1 MRRLRWVARYGPWSA
16 WLLLGALCGCTH
28 GSTIT
33 NGVASSENATN
44 LTGTELLDQEPVEAV
59 AESLMAP
66 EADQSAQSQAV
77 KEVEPEKAPP
87 PVTEAALAPVA
98 EAKPVVAATLP
109 AVEVGGSG
117 FQSGA
122 AGMPMGPGL
131 PEAGV
136 LMVYVVRPQDT
147 LSLVAKRIYGSVGK
161 WKELA
166 AFSHLQN
173 PNLIFPGDI
182 LYYPLTEKTQK
193 FAQTQMIPDDHH
205 VVMVTHTTL
214 PNISKEV
221 YGESKYWKMIWRE
234 NGQIQNPFH
243 VKKGEVVYYPAKS
256 LLVMIEKVVAQQ
268 PETQTTTDTENTT
281 ENSETP
287 NSTQTGVK

>member
-1 MRRLRWVARYGPWSA
+1 M
-16 WLLLGALCGCTH
+16 
-28 GSTIT
+28 
-33 NGVASSENATN
+33 ASSENATN
-44 LTGTELLDQEPVEAV
+44 LTGTELLDQAPAEPVTENLV
-59 AESLMAP
+59 AP

-87 PVTEAALAPVA
+87 PVTEAAPAPVA
-98 EAKPVVAATLP
+98 EAKPVVADTLSAAEATP
-109 AVEVGGSG
+109 VAAGSSD
-117 FQSGA
+117 FQSGV
-122 AGMPMGPGL
+122 AGTPMGPGL
-131 PEAGV
+131 PEAGA

-173 PNLIFPGDI
+173 PNLIFPGDV

-205 VVMVTHTTL
+205 VVTAAHTTL

-221 YGESKYWKMIWRE
+221 YGESKYWKTIWRE

-256 LLVMIEKVVAQQ
+256 LLVMVEKVVAQQ
-268 PETQTTTDTENTT
+268 PETQNTTETENTT